1 MFFSIR
7 ARAEPPRPLDCNKH
21 FCANRVV
28 YDRSRRGCRAHEE
41 AEGGSAPSNHVA
53 RWYNHLARVWYSSSC
68 CGNMLLW
75 HLEFF
80 LRHVIIL
87 VVSGPSKADRRE
99 TRATARL
106 SMIIVRAQRVWR
118 VTFDAQQDFST
129 HGASFISAVEPPTS
143 RVVRRRPTWPSASRV
158 RAGSAWSGWAR
169 WDRQRT
175 MYTRASPA
183 AHPEPSKVE
192 HFR

>member
-1 MFFSIR
+1 MGILEVRLSVFFSIR
-7 ARAEPPRPLDCNKH
+7 ARAEPPRPLDCKKH

-53 RWYNHLARVWYSSSC
+53 RWYNHLPRSCVSSSC
-68 CGNMLLW
+68 CGNMLSGTS
-75 HLEFF
+75 FF

-118 VTFDAQQDFST
+118 VTFDAQ
-129 HGASFISAVEPPTS
+129 
-143 RVVRRRPTWPSASRV
+143 
-158 RAGSAWSGWAR
+158 
-169 WDRQRT
+169 
-175 MYTRASPA
+175 
-183 AHPEPSKVE
+183 K
-192 HFR
+192 